1 MQQVSSTGSQPE
13 TGRYF
18 IGDKHSIVFVC
29 NFPDTRKKPGVRLM
43 IPDWFQD
50 YGRKFTRVASSDC
63 LQFLCMIGTWN
74 GRAVPASPRAHRQGQ
89 GPAGGDRRDFGH
101 LQD

>member
-1 MQQVSSTGSQPE
+1 
-13 TGRYF
+13 
-18 IGDKHSIVFVC
+18 
-29 NFPDTRKKPGVRLM
+29 M

-63 LQFLCMIGTWN
+63 LQFLCMIVPGT
-74 GRAVPASPRAHRQGQ
+74 GGQSPPAPGHTGQGQ